1 MFCLYYVANVFF
13 AAVSKCHQMELSEC
27 LCLIYDLFTVIGV
40 CIYIYYI
47 YSWINVEL
55 EKNLSDML
63 IVLHVLVFT
72 VITGGK
78 VIFWKMWAM
87 LACQL
92 EVLCLNQPLFIVR
105 SPWLRSAR
113 QTKSLEHVVCCGLA
127 DRYTY
132 IYYIYTCWAAIWR
145 SMLRDQMDHS
155 AMKLNSS
162 LFRHILDML
171 VETFLNAVRAQFH

>member
-1 MFCLYYVANVFF
+1 
-13 AAVSKCHQMELSEC
+13 MELSES
-27 LCLIYDLFTVIGV
+27 LCLIYDLFNRCV
-40 CIYIYYI
+40 YIH
-47 YSWINVEL
+47 SLINVEL

-105 SPWLRSAR
+105 SP
-113 QTKSLEHVVCCGLA
+113 
-127 DRYTY
+127 
-132 IYYIYTCWAAIWR
+132 
-145 SMLRDQMDHS
+145 
-155 AMKLNSS
+155 
-162 LFRHILDML
+162 
-171 VETFLNAVRAQFH
+171 